1 LEKATT
7 SGTSQATVGSASCRS
22 SEGVWHLECTQTR
35 VVMLFSIKKCKRLL
49 KYCWRQPELGRPWQ
63 IPLVQFA
70 FSAIAL
76 CAWISA
82 PKELVCALFAL
93 VFLGVVEAIQ
103 LVVVCPNHPHIS
115 CGTTKT
121 AMKEG
126 GTTCC
131 WRMVLQRKWLKRLLL
146 QMQQKK
152 GRGGPAEIRAPSQ
165 ETKNRTEAS

>member
-1 LEKATT
+1 
-7 SGTSQATVGSASCRS
+7 
-22 SEGVWHLECTQTR
+22 
-35 VVMLFSIKKCKRLL
+35 MLFSIKKCKRLL

-76 CAWISA
+76 CAWVST

-103 LVVVCPNHPHIS
+103 VVVVCPNHPHIS

-152 GRGGPAEIRAPSQ
+152 RSSKHRNWGSVWLEP
-165 ETKNRTEAS
+165 KNRPKTPNRRYDWMSRVGDYVFHTP